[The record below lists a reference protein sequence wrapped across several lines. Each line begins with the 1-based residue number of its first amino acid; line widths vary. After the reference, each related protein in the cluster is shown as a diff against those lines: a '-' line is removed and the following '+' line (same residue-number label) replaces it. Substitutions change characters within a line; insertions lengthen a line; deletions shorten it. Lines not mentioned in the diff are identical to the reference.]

1 VLHERQLA
9 ESYDDRMDE
18 VEYYVKKNGYLKRQ
32 FDDDLIWRFL
42 QKIVVV
48 NGNRMEI
55 QFRS

>member
-1 VLHERQLA
+1 MLHERQLA

-42 QKIVVV
+42 QKIVV